1 MARAPHPCVILRD
14 FSPEG
19 YGVMIRH
26 CQKTS
31 EPLQVV
37 APPSRRLS
45 GGRPAHR
52 RGRDAPELPGKMPA
66 LQAHSDRV
74 TIRRLERFG
83 SEQ

>member
-1 MARAPHPCVILRD
+1 MARAPHPYVILRD

-19 YGVMIRH
+19 SGVH
-26 CQKTS
+26 NGNCQKTS

-45 GGRPAHR
+45 GGRLAHR
-52 RGRDAPELPGKMPA
+52 RGRDAPEPPGKMPA

-74 TIRRLERFG
+74 TITRLEQFWV
-83 SEQ
+83 